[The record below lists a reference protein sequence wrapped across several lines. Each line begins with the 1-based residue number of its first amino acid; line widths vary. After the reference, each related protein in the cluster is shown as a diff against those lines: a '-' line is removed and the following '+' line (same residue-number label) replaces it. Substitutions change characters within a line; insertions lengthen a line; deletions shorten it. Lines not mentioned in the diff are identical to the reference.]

1 MNTLQKRML
10 LFAIVPAVALSL
22 AAASATSADA
32 ARVVCGDKLC
42 SEVGPD
48 YLQKT
53 MDAMISPAAPAMGAA
68 MSAPEGSMDDG
79 HMEAG
84 DRMEGDDRME
94 GHDRMHGDKMMKDR
108 DYMDGDKMMKD
119 HGHMHDGDKMMK
131 DHDRMHG
138 DKMMMD
144 GDKMMMDGDKM
155 MKDHDRM
162 HGDKMMMDGDR
173 MGHMMDHGYAKLL
186 LSRASVPATLPLHE
200 GYFDG
205 ESVYFVITDSSDPT
219 HAEIIS
225 ESQGWTVEL
234 APPLANAPDAA
245 LSQTYMF
252 TNGMEGDGVHGFQG
266 EVFTSTPAMPDMYSA
281 LTMHTHVTWNAD
293 TTPRVLMSEAEIM
306 DAEEAGEVTL
316 TELDVVINMPHVMWP
331 GGQLMVNEAEINDKL
346 PYGGGQVTEI
356 DTDAM
361 TVTFVAHRGWGPDG
375 RTIYYIVTD
384 ATPAGPAEG
393 MGVPHTPTSAS
404 LIANSAAVDLFQFTN
419 GLKGPGPLGFQPG
432 IATAGPGDAGYSP
445 MWRIHVVTWEDEHD
459 ARLLENIGDIQAMR
473 TEGKVSSELAR
484 PMDSEHIVNC
494 PFIDPFQ

>member
-131 DHDRMHG
+131 DR
-138 DKMMMD
+138 
-144 GDKMMMDGDKM
+144 
-155 MKDHDRM
+155 DRM

>member
-22 AAASATSADA
+22 AAAGPTSADA

-48 YLQKT
+48 YLQQT
-53 MDAMISPAAPAMGAA
+53 MEAMISPAAPSMGAA
-68 MSAPEGSMDDG
+68 MSDPEASMEGD
-79 HMEAG
+79 HMEMA
-84 DRMEGDDRME
+84 DRMEGDRMME
-94 GHDRMHGDKMMKDR
+94 GRDHGHMHADDKMMKDGDRMHGDKMMK
-108 DYMDGDKMMKD
+108 
-119 HGHMHDGDKMMK
+119 
-131 DHDRMHG
+131 
-138 DKMMMD
+138 
-144 GDKMMMDGDKM
+144 
-155 MKDHDRM
+155 
-162 HGDKMMMDGDR
+162 
-173 MGHMMDHGYAKLL
+173 DHGYAKLL

-219 HAEIIS
+219 HADIIT

-266 EVFTSTPAMPDMYSA
+266 EVFTSTPAMPDTYSA

-293 TTPRVLMSEAEIM
+293 TTPRVLMSEGDIM
-306 DAEEAGEVTL
+306 AAEEAGEVTL

-331 GGQLMVNEAEINDKL
+331 GGQLMVNESEINDKT

-384 ATPAGPAEG
+384 ATPAGAAG
-393 MGVPHTPTSAS
+393 LMGVPHTPTSAS
-404 LIANSAAVDLFQFTN
+404 LIANSAAVDLFQFAN

-432 IATAGPGDAGYSP
+432 IATAATDDAGYSP
-445 MWRIHVVTWEDEHD
+445 MWRIHAVTWEDESD

-473 TEGKVSSELAR
+473 AEGKISSEIAR
-484 PMDSEHIVNC
+484 PMDSDHIVNC

>member
-1 MNTLQKRML
+1 ML

-22 AAASATSADA
+22 AAAGTTSADA

-48 YLQKT
+48 YLKQT
-53 MDAMISPAAPAMGAA
+53 MDAMISPAAPSMGAA
-68 MSAPEGSMDDG
+68 MSDPDDMADDG

-84 DRMEGDDRME
+84 DHMEGDR
-94 GHDRMHGDKMMKDR
+94 MMKDR
-108 DYMDGDKMMKD
+108 MDGDKMMKD
-119 HGHMHDGDKMMK
+119 HGHMHGDDKMMT
-131 DHDRMHG
+131 DR
-138 DKMMMD
+138 
-144 GDKMMMDGDKM
+144 MDGDKM
-155 MKDHDRM
+155 MKDR
-162 HGDKMMMDGDR
+162 MDGDR
-173 MGHMMDHGYAKLL
+173 MMKDHGHMHGDDKMMKDRMDGDRMMKDHGYAKLL

-205 ESVYFVITDSSDPT
+205 QSVYFVITDSSDPT

-225 ESQGWTVEL
+225 ESQGWKVEL

-252 TNGMEGDGVHGFQG
+252 TNGMEGGGVHGFQG
-266 EVFTSTPAMPDMYSA
+266 EVFTSTPAMPDTYSA

-293 TTPRVLMSEAEIM
+293 TTPRVLMSEADIM
-306 DAEEAGEVTL
+306 AAQEAGEVTL
-316 TELDVVINMPHVMWP
+316 NELDVVINMPHVMWP
-331 GGQLMVNEAEINDKL
+331 GGQLMVNEAEIGDKT

-384 ATPAGPAEG
+384 ATPAAPAEG

-432 IATAGPGDAGYSP
+432 IATAAPGDAGYSP

-459 ARLLENIGDIQAMR
+459 ARLLENVGDIQAMR

>member
-22 AAASATSADA
+22 AVSGATSADA
-32 ARVVCGDKLC
+32 ARVVCGDRLC

-53 MDAMISPAAPAMGAA
+53 MDAMISPATPSMGA
-68 MSAPEGSMDDG
+68 MSAPEDSMEGD
-79 HMEAG
+79 HMEMG
-84 DRMEGDDRME
+84 DRMEGDHMEMGDRME
-94 GHDRMHGDKMMKDR
+94 GDHMEMGDRMEGDKMMQDRDHGHMHGDDKMMKDR
-108 DYMDGDKMMKD
+108 DYMHGDDKMMKDGDRMEGDKMMKD
-119 HGHMHDGDKMMK
+119 GDRMEGDKMMK
-131 DHDRMHG
+131 
-138 DKMMMD
+138 
-144 GDKMMMDGDKM
+144 
-155 MKDHDRM
+155 
-162 HGDKMMMDGDR
+162 DGDR
-173 MGHMMDHGYAKLL
+173 MGHMKDHGYAKLL

-234 APPLANAPDAA
+234 SPPLANAPDAA

-252 TNGMEGDGVHGFQG
+252 TNGMEGAGVHGFQG
-266 EVFTSTPAMPDMYSA
+266 EVFTSTPAMPDTYSA
-281 LTMHTHVTWNAD
+281 LTMHTHVTWNED

-306 DAEEAGEVTL
+306 AAEEAGEVTL
-316 TELDVVINMPHVMWP
+316 SELDVVINMPHVMWP
-331 GGQLMVNEAEINDKL
+331 GGQLMVNESEINDKT

-384 ATPAGPAEG
+384 ATPAGAAEK

-432 IATAGPGDAGYSP
+432 IATAAPGDAGYSP
-445 MWRIHVVTWEDEHD
+445 MWRIHVVTWDDEQD
-459 ARLLENIGDIQAMR
+459 ARLLETIGDIQAMR
-473 TEGKVSSELAR
+473 TEGKISSEIAR